1 MSGLRVL
8 KPGPQSLLQD
18 AGRRG
23 WQHLSVSPA
32 GPLDWHGAAWANHL
46 LNNPWG
52 TPLLEI
58 ALGGLELQAEVDT
71 WVAVCGA
78 QVPLRKGQL
87 LRLGFARSGQRAYLA
102 VAAVLLRRRCWAAS
116 VCSCEKGWGR
126 RCRQGICWL
135 VGLRISPAPSACPG
149 PICRITAANPC
160 CG

>member
-23 WQHLSVSPA
+23 WQHLGVSPA

-58 ALGGLELQAEVDT
+58 ALGGVELQAEVDT

-78 QVPLRKGQL
+78 QVPLSLDDQPQPLWTR
-87 LRLGFARSGQRAYLA
+87 
-102 VAAVLLRRRCWAAS
+102 
-116 VCSCEKGWGR
+116 
-126 RCRQGICWL
+126 
-135 VGLRISPAPSACPG
+135 P
-149 PICRITAANPC
+149 
-160 CG
+160 

>member
-23 WQHLSVSPA
+23 WQHLGVSPA

-58 ALGGLELQAEVDT
+58 ALGDVEFALGHGEPARAAYLEAAAGIERRLDRVKRIP
-71 WVAVCGA
+71 A
-78 QVPLRKGQL
+78 QVDAWLKT
-87 LRLGFARSGQRAYLA
+87 QR
-102 VAAVLLRRRCWAAS
+102 
-116 VCSCEKGWGR
+116 
-126 RCRQGICWL
+126 
-135 VGLRISPAPSACPG
+135 
-149 PICRITAANPC
+149 
-160 CG
+160 